1 MKKLW
6 MVLLLAAVL
15 AGCGSPVDYETMSD
29 VYVEPRLKAAAQLLV
44 SLPPDAAV
52 LTGEDGSAGSIWL
65 CDGYTVELQ
74 TLNAGDLD
82 ATLRQTTGYGRDQLT
97 VMELENGS
105 LKRYECAWA
114 CAGEGGDQVARTV
127 ILDDGTYHYVVT
139 LLTVAEQAGQLAE
152 TWQQIASSVTLDIV
166 P

>member
-29 VYVEPRLKAAAQLLV
+29 VYVEPPTKAAAQLLV

-52 LTGEDGSAGSIWL
+52 LTGEDGKAGSIWL
-65 CDGYTVELQ
+65 CDGYTVEVQ
-74 TLNAGDLD
+74 TLAAGDLD
-82 ATLRQTTGYGRDQLT
+82 ATLRQTTGYGLEQLA
-97 VMELENGS
+97 VIALDNGS
-105 LKRYECAWA
+105 LKRYECAWT

-127 ILDDGTYHYVVT
+127 VLDDGSYHYVMT
-139 LLTVAEQAGQLAE
+139 LLTDAERAGQLAE
-152 TWQQIASSVTLDIV
+152 AWQQITASVTLDIV